1 MKYLR
6 TAKKHYPGEDS
17 FHPDG
22 YRMLFLLVL
31 SHKYQIAVDMQFVFK
46 LNLLSNLRSK
56 CYVLLRTSVVG
67 VRVLDSQTREKS
79 LIFSCLWSKRSVHN
93 ISHLVL
99 MIATIYF
106 LP

>member
-56 CYVLLRTSVVG
+56 CYVLLRTSVIG
-67 VRVLDSQTREKS
+67 VRVLDSQTQLS
-79 LIFSCLWSKRSVHN
+79 LVKEKRSQYKPL
-93 ISHLVL
+93 SPYDSYYLL
-99 MIATIYF
+99 ST
-106 LP
+106 LSKWEG